1 MMETVHL
8 NCSYQASLDIVSQMT
23 NLKALSVLVEV
34 EDKMTGETDIANM
47 IVNLNKLE
55 KFKF

>member
-1 MMETVHL
+1 MEKVHL